1 MNKKQTNNP
10 ESFQAVNITCFDLPW
25 QFLAIQAYSE
35 HQLRQ
40 SSLDLRQKMHMYKK
54 NHTFIVECYDNDDRS
69 FPFYCNDSNN
79 SAQVDIM
86 LFSSTQ
92 CPSNPLFLLLLEGK
106 LEVSIGRIL
115 TRSEVPL
122 ITTVPTKKNPKKEEK
137 SV

>member
-1 MNKKQTNNP
+1 
-10 ESFQAVNITCFDLPW
+10 
-25 QFLAIQAYSE
+25 
-35 HQLRQ
+35 
-40 SSLDLRQKMHMYKK
+40 
-54 NHTFIVECYDNDDRS
+54 
-69 FPFYCNDSNN
+69 
-79 SAQVDIM
+79 M